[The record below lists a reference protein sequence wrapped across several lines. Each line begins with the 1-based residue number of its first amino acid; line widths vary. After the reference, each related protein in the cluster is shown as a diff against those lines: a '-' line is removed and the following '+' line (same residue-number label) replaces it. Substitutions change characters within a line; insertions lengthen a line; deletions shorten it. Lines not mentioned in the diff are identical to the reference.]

1 MKMPIS
7 IDNNLL
13 VGLDLRVKD
22 VMAAGP
28 LTVGVDSGIHLAA
41 KEMERCGCACS
52 LVESKG

>member
-1 MKMPIS
+1 MPIS